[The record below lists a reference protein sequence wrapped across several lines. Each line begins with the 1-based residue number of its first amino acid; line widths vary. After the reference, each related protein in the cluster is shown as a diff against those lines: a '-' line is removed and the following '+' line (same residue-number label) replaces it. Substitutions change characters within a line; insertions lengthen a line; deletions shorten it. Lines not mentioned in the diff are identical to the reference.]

1 MHKIMKLISKIIFTT
16 FVCINVS
23 CGQKP
28 ASAKSNATVKVLDS
42 DGKPLAGI
50 SVRGGYLDKVD
61 HSQGFGSATH
71 KVTYATTNHLGIAS
85 LSNTTRGRD
94 VYFGIDKADGYYED
108 YGTRFDYT
116 SQSLGVWQPDNPLIE
131 FKLKPI
137 KNPIPLYA
145 KNVKVELPTTD
156 EWYDFDFEV
165 GDFVK
170 PHGRGEKSDVQF
182 LLQRRFVYYHDYESK
197 LQIKFPNEKD
207 GAVLLDIEPTQK
219 GSILK
224 MPYLAPENGYS
235 FPLIKEKFISPQNP
249 ILKTDVSDRNFY
261 FFRVRTTIDQQGNLI
276 SANYA
281 KIHNDFKYD
290 MINSKKKTAILLFT
304 YYYNPTPN
312 DRNLE
317 FDMKRN
323 LFKKLTDSEAP
334 IAP

>member
-1 MHKIMKLISKIIFTT
+1 MKIIFKITIIT
-16 FVCINVS
+16 LVCINVS

-28 ASAKSNATVKVLDS
+28 SNAKSNATIKVTDI
-42 DGKPLAGI
+42 DGSPLSGI
-50 SVRGGYLDKVD
+50 VVSGGYIDEVD
-61 HSQGFGSATH
+61 HTQGFGRATF
-71 KVTYATTNHLGIAS
+71 KSTEAITNHLGLAS
-85 LSNTTRGRD
+85 VSNRTRSRD
-94 VYFGIDKADGYYED
+94 VGFGVDKADGYYQD
-108 YGTRFDYT
+108 YGIKFDYT
-116 SQSLGVWQPDNPLIE
+116 SQSFGVWQPDNPTIE

-145 KNVKVELPTTD
+145 KHVKVELPTTD
-156 EWYDFDFEV
+156 EWYDFDFEM

-170 PHGRGEKSDVQF
+170 PHGKGEKSDVQF

-207 GAVLLDIEPTQK
+207 GAALLEIEPAQK

-249 ILKTDVSDRNFY
+249 MLETNVSDMNFY
-261 FFRVRTTIDQQGNLI
+261 FIRVRSTVDQQGNLI
-276 SANYA
+276 RANYA
-281 KIHNDFKYD
+281 KIHNDFVYD
-290 MINSKKKTAILLFT
+290 LINSKKNSAILMFT

-323 LFKKLTDSEAP
+323 LFKNLTDSEAP
-334 IAP
+334 LEP

>member
-1 MHKIMKLISKIIFTT
+1 MKIISKIAIITL
-16 FVCINVS
+16 VCINVS

-28 ASAKSNATVKVLDS
+28 SKAKSNATVKVTDIY
-42 DGKPLAGI
+42 GKPLEGI
-50 SVRGGYLDKVD
+50 TVRGGYLDQVD
-61 HSQGFGSATH
+61 RSQGFGSASYKQTN
-71 KVTYATTNHLGIAS
+71 ATTNHLGVAS
-85 LSNTTRGRD
+85 LTNKTRGRD
-94 VYFGIDKADGYYED
+94 VYFGIEKADGYYED
-108 YGTRFDYT
+108 YGVRFDYT
-116 SQSLGVWQPDNPLIE
+116 SQSFGVWQPDNPMIE

-145 KNVKVELPTTD
+145 KRVNVELPTTD
-156 EWYDFDFEV
+156 EWYDFDFEL

-170 PHGRGEKSDVQF
+170 PYGRGEKSDVQF

-207 GAVLLDIEPTQK
+207 GAALLEIEPAQK

-249 ILKTDVSDRNFY
+249 MLKTNVSDRNFY
-261 FFRVRTTIDQQGNLI
+261 FLRVRSIADQNGNLI
-276 SANYA
+276 RANYA
-281 KIHNDFKYD
+281 KIHNDFVYD
-290 MINSKKKTAILLFT
+290 LINSKKNSAILMFT

-323 LFKKLTDSEAP
+323 LFKNLTDSEAP
-334 IAP
+334 LEP